1 LAIVTLKAYIWFK
14 KTFGDTS
21 LFKGVD
27 VAAMAFTAGKIAV
40 YALVAGIGVLIAVGA
55 TLATL
60 FAQIT
65 APIWQFAAG
74 VGAVIASISALK
86 DKVAASLSSATPA
99 VDAGTNIT
107 NGVVDGIKDGT
118 PAVDAAMKDMAKSG
132 VKAFESELKMA
143 SPSKLLKAKSKIG
156 IGGGVVAGVDASRP
170 MVAKSMS
177 RLVEPSDA
185 IPDGR
190 GFTTRTGGNSA
201 SLVVNIDKI
210 IIGGDGKISTPN
222 RASLIEELTEV
233 LRDAAL
239 QAGLIPQG
247 AQ

>member
-1 LAIVTLKAYIWFK
+1 L
-14 KTFGDTS
+14 FGP
-21 LFKGVD
+21 FFD
-27 VAAMAFTAGKIAV
+27 V
-40 YALVAGIGVLIAVGA
+40 
-55 TLATL
+55 
-60 FAQIT
+60 
-65 APIWQFAAG
+65 
-74 VGAVIASISALK
+74 
-86 DKVAASLSSATPA
+86 SLSSATPA

-156 IGGGVVAGVDASRP
+156 IGGGVAAGVDASRP

-177 RLVEPSDA
+177 RLVEPDDA
-185 IPDGR
+185 MPSGFSSGPLNGR
-190 GFTTRTGGNSA
+190 GNSA
-201 SLVVNIDKI
+201 PLVVNIDKI

>member
-1 LAIVTLKAYIWFK
+1 
-14 KTFGDTS
+14 
-21 LFKGVD
+21 
-27 VAAMAFTAGKIAV
+27 
-40 YALVAGIGVLIAVGA
+40 LIAVGA

-60 FAQIT
+60 FAQFT

-156 IGGGVVAGVDASRP
+156 IGGGVAAGVDASRP

-177 RLVEPSDA
+177 RLVEPDDA
-185 IPDGR
+185 MPSGFSSGPLNGR
-190 GFTTRTGGNSA
+190 GNSA
-201 SLVVNIDKI
+201 PLVVNIDKI